1 MSEIKR
7 NAFRCKKC
15 GMVVESKSAHDFE
28 QCRCGNFT
36 DGGLEYVRR
45 GGKIEDMEDLS
56 EPHMYFNTSDTVS
69 GDSFGE
75 ELKEQ
80 AGRQALNDFRE
91 KEYRETEERLEN
103 LMHDNHRDLS
113 HEADADKAFAFRKN
127 IVWAIADLT
136 TALEH
141 LETANKQG
149 PSRATSIAITKV
161 EEAIMWLRKGE

>member
-15 GMVVESKSAHDFE
+15 GMVVESKSVHDFQE
-28 QCRCGNFT
+28 CKCGNFT
-36 DGGLEYVRR
+36 DGGLDYVRR

-56 EPHMYFNTSDTVS
+56 EPHMYFNTGDTVS

-80 AGRQALNDFRE
+80 V
-91 KEYRETEERLEN
+91 
-103 LMHDNHRDLS
+103 S
-113 HEADADKAFAFRKN
+113 ADKDFAFKKN

-141 LETANKQG
+141 LETASKQK
-149 PSRATSIAITKV
+149 PSRTTSIAITKV

>member
-1 MSEIKR
+1 MGNIKR

-15 GMVVESKSAHDFE
+15 GMVVESKSVHDY
-28 QCRCGNFT
+28 QTCKCGNST
-36 DGGLEYVRR
+36 DGGLDYIIR

-56 EPHMYFNTSDTVS
+56 EPHMYFNIGDTVS
-69 GDSFGE
+69 GDSFGK
-75 ELKEQ
+75 ELEEQ
-80 AGRQALNDFRE
+80 AGCQALNDFRE
-91 KEYRETEERLEN
+91 KEYRETEESLEN

-113 HEADADKAFAFRKN
+113 NEASADKAFAFRRN

-141 LETANKQG
+141 LEVANKQG

>member
-1 MSEIKR
+1 MQEKIKR

-15 GMVVESKSAHDFE
+15 GMVVESKSVHDFQE
-28 QCRCGNFT
+28 CKCGNFT

-45 GGKIEDMEDLS
+45 GGNIEDMEDLS
-56 EPHMYFNTSDTVS
+56 EPHMYFNTGDTVS

-75 ELKEQ
+75 ELKERV
-80 AGRQALNDFRE
+80 GV
-91 KEYRETEERLEN
+91 
-103 LMHDNHRDLS
+103 
-113 HEADADKAFAFRKN
+113 DKDFAFKKN